1 MPDAAMI
8 AASADRAEIAGARV
22 AARPHPPL
30 DQAHGLRQLFSG
42 HRVRFVP
49 VVSNP
54 HIAVGGLMLERLCSA
69 FAAHGARCLVVDAA
83 ERAAAAD
90 AAALLDLAAAIEH
103 LSPQVAYLAARGLPA
118 RCIDSEGFTSAF
130 LDALVDAIADPA
142 GEIDVVLVHAPAA
155 DMCRLFSRHDPRHAA
170 RREVYPLLLCDDRPS
185 SVTHAYG
192 ALKLLAQRASLLVHD
207 VLLGAPP
214 SSPRAARIADQLA
227 ACAELYLHAT
237 VRHALR
243 IDPAADVNEP
253 TAPELRRWAQQWLNS
268 PGISP
273 SLSAAPR
280 PLLAAGVSL
289 DARLDS
295 GVPRPELM
303 N

>member
-1 MPDAAMI
+1 MPEATLSAAAGVDAPAPLVHPM
-8 AASADRAEIAGARV
+8 
-22 AARPHPPL
+22 ARPRPL

-54 HIAVGGLMLERLCSA
+54 HVGFGGLMLERLCSA
-69 FAAHGARCLVVDAA
+69 FGAHGARTLVVDAA
-83 ERAAAAD
+83 ERAAPAD
-90 AAALLDLAAAIEH
+90 AGVLIDLAAAIEH

-118 RCIDSEGFTSAF
+118 RCIDAEGFTSAF
-130 LDALVDAIADPA
+130 LDCVGDAT

-155 DMCRLFSRHDPRHAA
+155 DLCRLFSRHDPRHAA
-170 RREVYPLLLCDDRPS
+170 RREVYPLLLCDDRPT

-192 ALKLLAQRASLLVHD
+192 ALKLLAQRALLRVHD
-207 VLLGAPP
+207 VLLGAAPD
-214 SSPRAARIADQLA
+214 SPRAARIADQLA

-243 IDPAADVNEP
+243 IDPAAQAHDA
-253 TAPELRRWAQQWLNS
+253 APADLLRWAQQWLNS
-268 PGISP
+268 PGVSP
-273 SLSAAPR
+273 APR
-280 PLLAAGVSL
+280 PLQAQSASSNSALRHTL
-289 DARLDS
+289 
-295 GVPRPELM
+295 